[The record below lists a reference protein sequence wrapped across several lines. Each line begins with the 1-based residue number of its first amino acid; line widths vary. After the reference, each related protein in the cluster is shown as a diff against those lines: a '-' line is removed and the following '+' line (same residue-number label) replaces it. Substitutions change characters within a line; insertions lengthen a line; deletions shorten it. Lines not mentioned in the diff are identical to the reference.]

1 MALRG
6 AWSTEHRAQSTGH
19 RAQSFKQATGYRPEL
34 INSRACSLAQVLCS
48 TVRGLGICSAN
59 TVV

>member
-34 INSRACSLAQVLCS
+34 INSRACSLKPEIQLTS
-48 TVRGLGICSAN
+48 TQYFIKII
-59 TVV
+59 